1 MSEADASLAGRHA
14 LVTGGGS
21 GIGAAI
27 AETLARRGAK
37 LSLLGRR
44 AAPLEAM
51 AARIVAAGGEC
62 HAIAADVT
70 DTEAMRRAH
79 KKAVSRR
86 GPVAILVNNA
96 GAAESVPF
104 LKTDLALLER
114 MLAVNLRGAFL
125 LSQAVLPAMLKAGTG
140 RIVNIASTAGITG
153 YAYVTAY
160 CAAKHALVGLT
171 RALAREVAK
180 SGVTV
185 NAVCPGFTDTELVE
199 RAVATIVAKT
209 GRDAAAA
216 KGELAATNPTGRLV
230 TPEEVAETVAFLCE
244 PGANAITGQAIAVA
258 GGEVMP

>member
-1 MSEADASLAGRHA
+1 MRGTDASLAGRHA
-14 LVTGGGS
+14 LITGGGT

-27 AETLARRGAK
+27 AKTLARRGAR
-37 LSLLGRR
+37 LTLVGRR
-44 AAPLEAM
+44 QTPLDET
-51 AARIVAAGGEC
+51 AARITAAGGEC
-62 HAIAADVT
+62 RVAVADVS
-70 DTEAMRRAH
+70 DADVVRRAH
-79 KKAVSRR
+79 EAAVVRS

-96 GAAESVPF
+96 GAAESAPF

-125 LSQAVLPAMLKAGTG
+125 LSQAALPAMLAAGTG

-153 YAYVTAY
+153 YAYVAAY

-185 NAVCPGFTDTELVE
+185 NAVCPGFADTELVE

-216 KGELAATNPTGRLV
+216 KAELAATNPTGRLV
-230 TPEEVAETVAFLCE
+230 APEEVAATVAFLCE
-244 PGANAITGQAIAVA
+244 DGAAAITGQAIVIA